1 MYIEKI
7 FVSSRKKCNFSSLS
21 NELILINNEKNLPN
35 EYLLI
40 LRINKFPLVD
50 IPISIQHHQKGMI
63 VINHPLQRLIRFEAY
78 GILFLLTGIFG
89 ALITL
94 EPMIQSLILMS
105 PPLF

>member
-50 IPISIQHHQKGMI
+50 TTYQYPASPKR
-63 VINHPLQRLIRFEAY
+63 NDCY
-78 GILFLLTGIFG
+78 
-89 ALITL
+89 
-94 EPMIQSLILMS
+94 QS
-105 PPLF
+105 PAAKTYPV